1 MEMFCVGKYAFY
13 VSSWELKIGAVRWS
27 MQQGVKLNAVERGEL
42 DWELNRESLIDW
54 MLVIRML
61 DLDDLDKL
69 IKGLN

>member
-1 MEMFCVGKYAFY
+1 M
-13 VSSWELKIGAVRWS
+13 SSWELKIGAVRWS

-61 DLDDLDKL
+61 DLDDLDKW